1 MQAATVVWRVALMVC
16 ALVLGAGLAAA
27 QTTSTEIKAFEVV
40 SVDGNQVVLNGA
52 DGAREITVPEDFRF
66 TVGGKQISVHEL
78 QPGMKGSATI
88 TTRTTVKPVYVTE
101 VKQAEVVQVS
111 GSSIIVRG
119 AKGFQSFVEGDVD
132 KRGIKIYKD
141 GKPVSFA
148 GLSKGDRLTATI
160 VTEGTPRII
169 TERDVQARLAEAPP
183 APIATPSAAP
193 LPSTSTSSSAGAPTS
208 SPSAGQFRADG
219 SCAGGDF
226 VSRDI
231 GGDHISRGAGGDHTS
246 RGDGG
251 IVRQPDALG
260 HRGGDCAG
268 GSRHLGSEAA
278 TGCLGSD
285 LCWRAWSR
293 RFQARSAYA
302 RPVGRNARRRVR
314 PNAFAVSTA

>member
-1 MQAATVVWRVALMVC
+1 M
-16 ALVLGAGLAAA
+16 
-27 QTTSTEIKAFEVV
+27 

-111 GSSIIVRG
+111 GSSIIIRG

-160 VTEGTPRII
+160 VTEGTPQII

-193 LPSTSTSSSAGAPTS
+193 LPSTSTSSSAGAPTA
-208 SPSAGQFRADG
+208 SPSAGSSELTAAAPAAT
-219 SCAGGDF
+219 SSAAT
-226 VSRDI
+226 SAT
-231 GGDHISRGAGGDHTS
+231 SAAEPADHTS

-268 GSRHLGSEAA
+268 GSGHLGSEAA
-278 TGCLGSD
+278 TGCLGND

-302 RPVGRNARRRVR
+302 HRLAETPVGG
-314 PNAFAVSTA
+314 